1 MPHLHADRVVTFAVA
16 PHISGV
22 ARSIAMKVHLS
33 LLQNATRILSL
44 FGAAG
49 TAASAAEFGRQ
60 PRRGTLETLGIDP
73 EHYRR
78 IGR

>member
-1 MPHLHADRVVTFAVA
+1 
-16 PHISGV
+16 
-22 ARSIAMKVHLS
+22 MKVHLS
-33 LLQNATRILSL
+33 LLQNATRVLSL

-49 TAASAAEFGRQ
+49 TAASAAQLGRQ
-60 PRRGTLETLGIDP
+60 PRSRALETLGIDP